1 MKKITLPYD
10 FIPLPGEGTASDSG
24 GGPEYLYPYS
34 NLGEGNRLPRH
45 DRAAEG
51 RLSGYLTYKI
61 EPHSPLALELREIP
75 DADGRA
81 AYWLSGST
89 VRGKLHSN
97 VEILSASYPAFI
109 DDSDLL
115 YRNIEKERY
124 RDRLGVSNE
133 CKLEQAIE
141 AGYLYRDE
149 DGSFYIVPAAPI
161 GDFHFVSVRE
171 LDIIRCWGHVLKKKE
186 RLFDWSV
193 RASDGA
199 LIQKKLEGYAD
210 QIKKLDEA
218 IYAIRQREEVKVKA
232 VDACIQEIFTKR
244 FSFTEKKVSANVK
257 NQRGCERVINDL
269 SEELRRELTSQ
280 IEESSLEELLNKMV
294 ERWKIKL
301 RMHVIYEDF
310 DKTGFKNKGSVPY
323 QTAVSFDA
331 QGNSVSWIGHVS
343 SPSAGA
349 VKGMLF
355 NSTNAGSKRGHYLI
369 GQERKDAE
377 RIKVPDQTIAG
388 YNSAFGRM
396 RFGSEEV
403 EQFYDL
409 FNTLGKT
416 NYKEPKIVF
425 YKEEGRKDLSG
436 NQEQVLV
443 VGRTPYFRVRHHYQL
458 NDLRGTREQGGI
470 DYASA
475 LFGYIASERGNGN
488 AGEQEGYKSR
498 LRFSPLRVC
507 GNIGLGR
514 IEKFLLAKPQATAE
528 AMYLK
533 PHGNEAS
540 SYEGYS
546 VKRQRNSE
554 SRIVAPQ
561 LRGRKYYHVL
571 SEPLK
576 LRGQVPDNMTSQ
588 RYVYDPSFLL
598 EGTLHFK
605 ILTEAELGLLLL
617 AMDISLLP
625 DASRFNPD
633 KKPYFEQIGGAKA
646 YGYGKVQF
654 SIEEIQLEQKGSSFE
669 SLIVQPYKQAEV
681 SSAHYVA
688 AYLRERGG
696 EAWLKRV
703 HMKRYI
709 KSKLV
714 KESFDKNHVDW
725 TNIDEKRKIDS
736 GNAKGGGYL
745 KSWVLEYLEE

>member
-1 MKKITLPYD
+1 M
-10 FIPLPGEGTASDSG
+10 
-24 GGPEYLYPYS
+24 
-34 NLGEGNRLPRH
+34 
-45 DRAAEG
+45 
-51 RLSGYLTYKI
+51 
-61 EPHSPLALELREIP
+61 
-75 DADGRA
+75 
-81 AYWLSGST
+81 
-89 VRGKLHSN
+89 
-97 VEILSASYPAFI
+97 EILSASYPAFI

-115 YRNIEKERY
+115 YRNIGEKKY
-124 RDRLGVSNE
+124 RDRLGVSDE
-133 CKLEQAIE
+133 CKLEQAVE

-218 IYAIRQREEVKVKA
+218 IYAIRQREEVKGTA
-232 VDACIQEIFTKR
+232 A
-244 FSFTEKKVSANVK
+244 
-257 NQRGCERVINDL
+257 DL
-269 SEELRRELTSQ
+269 SIEEVFTSSFPFTIVFPKIKSEVKKAKAKYEAVIDDQCRNLGRELKSR
-280 IEESSLEELLNKMV
+280 IKEPSLQELLNKMV
-294 ERWKIKL
+294 ERWGLKL
-301 RMHVIYEDF
+301 RMHAIYEGLE
-310 DKTGFKNKGSVPY
+310 KPWFKNKASAPY
-323 QTAVSFDA
+323 QKAVSFDA

-343 SPSAGA
+343 FPRAGA

-396 RFGSEEV
+396 RLDEANKPSNNNKPPHDDDNNKA
-403 EQFYDL
+403 FYDL
-409 FNTLGKT
+409 FNILSKT
-416 NYKEPKIVF
+416 NCKYPKIVF
-425 YKEEGRKDLSG
+425 YKQEWRKDLSG

-458 NDLRGTREQGGI
+458 NDLRGTRKQGGI

-540 SYEGYS
+540 SYEGHS

-554 SRIVAPQ
+554 SIIVAPQ

-571 SEPLK
+571 SQPLK
-576 LRGQVPDNMTSQ
+576 LCGQVPDNMTSQ
-588 RYVYDPSFLL
+588 RYVYDPSFHLK
-598 EGTLHFK
+598 GTLHFK
-605 ILTEAELGLLLL
+605 NLTEAELGLLLL

-625 DASRFNPD
+625 DASSFNPD

-703 HMKRYI
+703 HMKRYV

-736 GNAKGGGYL
+736 RNAKGGGYL